1 MNGKFDLVASDF
13 PVGLSNRNA
22 VTSILSAIPDS
33 IAKPFQDYH
42 ELEVIKELY
51 MKRMDCDSEDRAEIC
66 DTIKELS
73 RNGDLTDARLNYLL
87 LLYST
92 IRH

>member
-1 MNGKFDLVASDF
+1 MYGKYDLVASDF
-13 PVGLSNRNA
+13 SAGVTNRNIFTG
-22 VTSILSAIPDS
+22 VLSAIPDS

-42 ELEVIKELY
+42 ELEVKKEVY
-51 MKRMDCDSEDRAEIC
+51 MKMLDCDSADRAEIC

-73 RNGDLTDARLNYLL
+73 RNGDLTDARLCNLL

-92 IRH
+92 IRR